1 MYAVTI
7 PNTAPIAT
15 TALAMSKI
23 KSVLKKLF
31 IKILKPELILVFL
44 EFLLFLIFLT
54 IKKTSFLFNYTTKTK
69 RYTVLK
75 SFVRKLRKLFFFKI
89 CL

>member
-54 IKKTSFLFNYTTKTK
+54 
-69 RYTVLK
+69 
-75 SFVRKLRKLFFFKI
+75 
-89 CL
+89 